1 MPRHSVTLWNIGD
14 TADTDTHLHQVST
27 CVACNIM
34 LYLSLIHVH
43 KSYNDTDF
51 VDVVSDDASMYNV
64 DHVHVHA
71 CIIMLLVDVSSE
83 MNC

>member
-1 MPRHSVTLWNIGD
+1 
-14 TADTDTHLHQVST
+14 
-27 CVACNIM
+27 M
-34 LYLSLIHVH
+34 LYLSLIYVH

-51 VDVVSDDASMYNV
+51 VDAVSDDAPMHNV
-64 DHVHVHA
+64 DHVHA